1 MAEGFLEK
9 EYRVVIDGE
18 PVTFPEGT
26 SFADVRQEYQRR
38 TGGFMSGLSAGYE
51 RLKGSLGAIPDV
63 LFGDV
68 FDSQEAI
75 DQAGREY
82 AEVNRLTS
90 EALPAATSYKDVIEA
105 YKEDGVLGAIPDAYR
120 FSAESIGQTL
130 PYTIPSMFAGK
141 VASTNAGLG
150 IASYLA
156 KATPLLRTAAV
167 AVPPSVLKF
176 GLGAAAGIGTLALQF
191 FGDNMQRQ
199 YETAQAENPD
209 ERVTPEDLNSF
220 GAALAAAPQAGMD
233 YIVIALS
240 GGIGRGPQIAAAR
253 SLKESLGAVG
263 ATAKASAFP
272 TLGQAAKASF
282 AESAVEFPTEMVQTI
297 LERAQAGLSI
307 SPQDAE
313 FVEEMIATVA
323 GTLPVAGAF
332 GAYGTQR
339 SYRANKKAY
348 KDWEKLSE
356 EEKVIRNDY
365 EKRRENSV
373 QAEYDNSMRMY
384 EQNVKEVQNKFQEAG
399 RESVENRRLIEQG
412 VQEAKDSVEFSA
424 DDVFEAAESRN
435 IKTDD
440 KAFKA
445 FVYRTTNGQ
454 TNDINE
460 ADQDALRAMRTIL
473 TGFTIQ
479 DYYDADTEEGVSVP
493 SFTSEE
499 VESVI
504 KGLKSGSRIT
514 PEVVRKKLHEKF
526 FSKAKGTGNLVDFT
540 DSESSN
546 DIASS
551 IIEEMK
557 IKGYA
562 VEDKNGN
569 VKARKPKYT
578 ESQYRDL
585 MERAYKDG
593 SINLRDYE
601 QITGR
606 FGQNN
611 FESFLD
617 DAVVRGDMPQRQS
630 LSMSD
635 GEFAPLVFR
644 AAFSEDAAE
653 QGGNLEPV
661 VGPDGRPVIRTS
673 KGQQEEIKRRLTA
686 GNTVTEV
693 VGANGYFIRDENGQI
708 VGGATS
714 KAEANKEANFLNE
727 NRAKYK
733 IVDQATGNPTYGTKR
748 KLNAIIQV
756 SKGAM
761 TAQGRASGS
770 PDYTGVTP
778 ELMEGSFSVDNS
790 KSEGFAVR
798 QFLSPGLKVK
808 DRETGELIE
817 TGESFGPKRPKV
829 TEISFAP
836 DVKTASSVEFEFAK
850 EMMPG
855 ASNWDK
861 KADEVGKT
869 KRAELQQL
877 FDDEGRQ
884 FRPPSFADVLQGE
897 VLSAPS
903 RPTEISKREKVLK
916 EIPEGSRAKGEEV
929 LKVIENKLK
938 EANLN
943 KALIGTV
950 MSKIEAVGT
959 DGEVRSGEGS
969 YSPNDDGFRRIAIS
983 LDQIKDAN
991 TAEEIRIAVA
1001 SIMDHEIVHAM
1012 RDLDLF
1018 TMQEWNVLSTS
1029 AYRVKNRN
1037 GVTFFD
1043 QASQDYAGN
1052 NTEYVLE
1059 EAVAEMYRQ
1068 YYSVPEVRRQI
1079 AGQPRTLIERMA
1091 IFMEKLYNAMSGAG
1105 FVTAA
1110 DAISGMKKIQA
1121 REAGEVRTIQV
1132 DRNPLVSQAI
1142 EVEEEAEE
1150 EVAGQAVAES
1160 VVSDT
1165 PTDPETRAELGRDP
1179 VDANADVRTDPP
1191 EAERFSAAFSEGDV
1205 PETILADKIDVS
1217 GMKKLPGGTTRDVY
1231 VIGNRVLKVAKNPRG
1246 LEQNAS
1252 MGFGDK
1258 GIVGS
1263 ALPEMFEAGKDYVVT
1278 ENVPRN
1284 DKETR
1289 RFLKPLKNFSPKD
1302 FEDKTTDLQ
1311 NAMDAMGLDGF
1322 LNYDLLWNDFTA
1334 FRNWGQRANG
1344 EFVLVDEGA
1353 LNRSITSTSKP
1364 AEWAVADWSDI
1375 KTRRR
1380 QAKRKSSD
1388 ARTEDLD
1395 AERFSESERLAF
1407 DRPYGYKV
1415 TENDNLSFESMFVSD
1430 NGVRYQFNSDND
1442 RGVWYI
1448 SFQAEGRGGASPEA
1462 FGITGEEKFGALRV
1476 LGTIRDILRDF
1487 IIQKRPGNII
1497 FASSK
1502 TEGGKGAR
1510 SRIYER
1516 GIRKVAKDLNY
1527 SLDITETDKSTQFD
1541 MSRKSEPVSA
1551 EGERLSA
1558 IPVELS
1564 MPPDRERKPFSP
1576 ETHPRGDDLVVVEHK
1591 TTRNWLDKFVEEGV
1605 DGSIASRDSNLGRL
1619 TVREDGSLVQ
1629 SSISEPGIYV
1639 GPAGGEGSNEVAVFV
1654 VKASDIK
1661 LSTEAEGLGY
1671 ETGISGLYGAK
1682 DALITRKVNA
1692 EEVAG
1697 TLTYDSVGAVWEWNP
1712 NPKSPYGDRIEIAN
1726 TGVGGGSGIRLKE
1739 NSTLTAPNQGS
1750 ARNSYKIPRVNDNAR
1765 GREDEVSQRAVAIA
1779 EGTVEPQR
1787 LSPANQDKVNR
1798 QERRKDRPFQD
1809 IVSQLFAAPND
1820 KTLFQSITD
1829 ALFDTEKRKEWMAR
1843 FRIKYL
1849 NQYDYLEKVT
1859 KEAGLRKKDD
1869 RELLASTN
1877 AASLALLAD
1886 RANSVVSAAINNGA
1900 IVLRGGIARIDP
1912 TKKSLRQAL
1921 SPLFEKDEYLYRD
1934 WATWM
1939 VANRAGRL
1947 IKSGKLTNL
1956 TTGEIQTI
1964 NSNIEKR
1971 GLLPMFE
1978 QVSNDYEQWNDSL
1991 VNFMRDS
1998 GVVSEELAVVFK
2010 KYGDYIPFYR
2020 NMDLDGDADGEGVT
2034 PEVFKDILRE
2044 EGIDLS
2050 LGKNSRLKELFP
2062 TLTDQSQPKKYK
2074 GGDMQ
2079 LTDPLTGI
2087 MQNLRAAVTAG
2098 TKNLA
2103 AQRVMID
2110 AVDAG
2115 FATEVFADDKGV
2127 VDPAAYTVRVGGEE
2141 KYFTTTDRLL
2151 IDTLTGFSQGRV
2163 SVSPFFTAPANF
2175 LRESVA
2181 RSPTFIL
2188 RNLLRDSMSVWV
2200 TSGANMTP
2208 IIDTM
2213 KKFSSDIRGNESD
2226 SYSILENSGV
2236 VGGYDYVFEPK
2247 KFEQNFRKKL
2257 RREGMGAKKGSI
2269 DTVSA
2274 PFAKLWDS
2282 LGEASQK
2289 SDAATRQ
2296 VIYEDTLQTLLSK
2309 GVSRSEAE
2317 SEAIFQ
2323 AMETLNF
2330 SRRGNSALIS
2340 LIMPAVPFLNARMQG
2355 LDVMYRAIRGR
2366 YKSNRDGE
2374 NNALASFLARGGQI
2388 AAATLAYTLISKDD
2402 EEYKNAT
2409 EAERDQ
2415 NWIVGGVKI
2424 PIPFEVGL
2432 VFKTGTERIT
2442 RLLAGDDTLNDA
2454 NEAVVRGLVNTFEI
2468 PLTGPQALSPA
2479 FEVVLNKNWF
2489 TGRPVVPEYMSDRPP
2504 SEQYKYYTAE
2514 FAKGLGEAFNV
2525 SPLKIEHV
2533 LNGYSGTMGSY
2544 LLTAVDSA
2552 YKMATG
2558 KPIML
2563 DWRSDEIP
2571 VIGTL
2576 FQDAGG
2582 SSGQMQRWNDFI
2594 FSVRGVH
2601 ASLQAARTQDPDR
2614 FVRLN
2619 EKYGDVAALKPRL
2632 EKVNNKINELRS
2644 QRKRIYLSKDMTDDQ
2659 KRRQLDYIDKAI
2671 KATLAGTER
2680 YRESMPGPIPFLRGI
2695 N

>member
-63 LFGDV
+63 LVGDV

-365 EKRRENSV
+365 EKRRESSV

-424 DDVFEAAESRN
+424 DDVFEAADSRN

-557 IKGYA
+557 MKGYA

-611 FESFLD
+611 FESFLG
-617 DAVVRGDMPQRQS
+617 DAVVRGDMPQEQS
-630 LSMSD
+630 SSMGD

-1121 REAGEVRTIQV
+1121 REAGEFRTIQV

-1150 EVAGQAVAES
+1150 EVAGQPVAES

-1407 DRPYGYKV
+1407 DRPYGYKF
-1415 TENDNLSFESMFVSD
+1415 TSSDPLNFEAVFISD
-1430 NGVRYQFNSDND
+1430 NGVKYQFNSDYETAPSAD
-1442 RGVWYI
+1442 EQGVWFTT
-1448 SFQAEGRGGASPEA
+1448 FQAEGGVPDQA
-1462 FGITGEEKFGALRV
+1462 FGVTGEEKFGALRV
-1476 LGTIRDILRDF
+1476 LGTIRDILIDF
-1487 IIQKRPGNII
+1487 ITYRQPQGVY
-1497 FASSK
+1497 FTSSK
-1502 TEGGKGAR
+1502 SGGSGKGAR
-1510 SRIYER
+1510 SRIYKRSIEK
-1516 GIRKVAKDLNY
+1516 IAKEFNY
-1527 SLDITETDKSTQFD
+1527 DIDITEDSNEVQFD
-1541 MSRKSEPVSA
+1541 MSRKPVPVYNA

-1558 IPVELS
+1558 VPLAPGTAPIPDGHFRFFHYTAADPKAIGREGIDISFARGHLDSEPDQIWATTEAPDRVFKTFVEFSL
-1564 MPPDRERKPFSP
+1564 PPDDPRIGGTIGRERLGIDSQATF
-1576 ETHPRGDDLVVVEHK
+1576 T
-1591 TTRNWLDKFVEEGV
+1591 
-1605 DGSIASRDSNLGRL
+1605 GSINP
-1619 TVREDGSLVQ
+1619 EDIIAVHERWHDQHRYIMNNPKILKEVF
-1629 SSISEPGIYV
+1629 
-1639 GPAGGEGSNEVAVFV
+1639 GG
-1654 VKASDIK
+1654 KHDR
-1661 LSTEAEGLGY
+1661 
-1671 ETGISGLYGAK
+1671 
-1682 DALITRKVNA
+1682 LITSDPANSGRAVSEIKNSA
-1692 EEVAG
+1692 RSEE
-1697 TLTYDSVGAVWEWNP
+1697 
-1712 NPKSPYGDRIEIAN
+1712 
-1726 TGVGGGSGIRLKE
+1726 RL
-1739 NSTLTAPNQGS
+1739 SAAPNQGS